1 MEFRQCDKTIL
12 DSVFSPMLIKRQP
25 PFTFKPEYEHLKEE
39 PREIYLSS
47 AWLINNIITNIL
59 KRSAFLMR
67 KYYFNEKFFDEIDT
81 IEKAYWLGFI
91 CADGSIT
98 NSSKNTKSLR
108 MRININEKDSYL
120 LEELRKDI
128 EGDMPIRYFTSNKGK
143 EKLESKECKI
153 ELNSNYM
160 CERLINIGVKPNKTY
175 SLIMPYGIPYYL
187 FPHFIRGFFDGD
199 GHIISYPRKENKNK
213 YRNTFGI
220 TCFSLPFLK
229 QLKEFFRQNN
239 INTYIT
245 TNSNQ
250 VHCLR
255 TSSYKEIV
263 KIYQLL
269 YPSEDIFCLKRKK
282 EMFEF
287 IIVNSQIN

>member
-1 MEFRQCDKTIL
+1 
-12 DSVFSPMLIKRQP
+12 
-25 PFTFKPEYEHLKEE
+25 
-39 PREIYLSS
+39 
-47 AWLINNIITNIL
+47 
-59 KRSAFLMR
+59 MR
-67 KYYFNEKFFDEIDT
+67 
-81 IEKAYWLGFI
+81 
-91 CADGSIT
+91 
-98 NSSKNTKSLR
+98 
-108 MRININEKDSYL
+108 
-120 LEELRKDI
+120 
-128 EGDMPIRYFTSNKGK
+128 
-143 EKLESKECKI
+143 
-153 ELNSNYM
+153 
-160 CERLINIGVKPNKTY
+160 
-175 SLIMPYGIPYYL
+175 YGIQYDL

-220 TCFSLPFLK
+220 TCLSLPFLK